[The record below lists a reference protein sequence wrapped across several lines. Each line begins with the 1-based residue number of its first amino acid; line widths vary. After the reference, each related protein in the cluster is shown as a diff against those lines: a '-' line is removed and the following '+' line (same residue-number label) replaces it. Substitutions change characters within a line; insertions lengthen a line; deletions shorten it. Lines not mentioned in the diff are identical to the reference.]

1 MPSRFREWTIGRCA
15 HPWKRT
21 EAVLFTGRMIGSR
34 RMRLRSFL
42 MIRAFGFGL
51 AAQVLMGAA
60 MATPM
65 PATGTS
71 VKAMTDC
78 PGCGDGD
85 NAAVL
90 GGCAVACCWNMAAVP
105 VQSVPVERVAS
116 PAFVTGHYDLHPGL
130 SSRPDPYPPK
140 SSLFL

>member
-1 MPSRFREWTIGRCA
+1 
-15 HPWKRT
+15 
-21 EAVLFTGRMIGSR
+21 VLFTGRMIGSR

-42 MIRAFGFGL
+42 MILAFGFGL

-78 PGCGDGD
+78 PGCGGGD
-85 NAAVL
+85 NAAVM
-90 GGCAVACCWNMAAVP
+90 GGCVVAYCWNMAAVP
-105 VQSVPVERVAS
+105 APSIGIERVGS
-116 PAFVTGHYDLHPGL
+116 PAFATGHYDLHPGL